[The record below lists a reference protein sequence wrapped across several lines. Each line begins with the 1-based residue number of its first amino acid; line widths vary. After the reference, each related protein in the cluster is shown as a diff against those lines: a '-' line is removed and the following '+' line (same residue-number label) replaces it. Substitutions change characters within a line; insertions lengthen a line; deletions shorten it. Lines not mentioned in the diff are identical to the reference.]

1 MRQNVVLVHG
11 ARKPRR
17 TEATLTIGGEDVKK
31 ILYSAAIAALGVFVF
46 GSGVYAQGDFPSKPI
61 KYIIAF
67 PPGGGSDTNSRIL
80 IPFLEKHLGPKA
92 EIVPQNVRGAGGKV
106 GWNELAA
113 AKPDGYTIGMLNL
126 EIMVVSTIDSKVRY
140 KVDSF
145 DMIGNIN
152 YDPTVIGVP
161 TGSPY
166 KTLKDLVTAA
176 KAKPGKIT
184 VGIPTVG
191 GAIGLLLFENLANVD
206 FNVVLFGGGGP
217 TRNALLGNHV
227 PAIAMSMG
235 ALTQFKSKIHM
246 LGQMAAER
254 QPHGPWV
261 PTFKS
266 QGYDLSLGVHRS
278 VGGPAGVPKATLA
291 KLRSAMAKA
300 SADPEFKAAMTKRKL
315 PVGYVDGPGLEK
327 LKTDSYKAFSEL
339 WAREPWSVK

>member
-1 MRQNVVLVHG
+1 MNKLICAAVL
-11 ARKPRR
+11 
-17 TEATLTIGGEDVKK
+17 
-31 ILYSAAIAALGVFVF
+31 AALSVVPFISV
-46 GSGVYAQGDFPSKPI
+46 AQAQEGFPNKPI

-92 EIVPQNVRGAGGKV
+92 EIVPQNIKGAGGKV
-106 GWNELAA
+106 GWNAVAA

-140 KVDSF
+140 KIDSF

-161 TGSPY
+161 TGSKY
-166 KTLKDLVTAA
+166 QTLKDLVTAA
-176 KAKPGKIT
+176 KAAPGKVT

-191 GAIGLLLFENLANVD
+191 GAIGLLLFEKQAKIDL
-206 FNVVLFGGGGP
+206 NVVLFGGGGP
-217 TRNALLGNHV
+217 TRNALLGGHV

-235 ALTQFKSKIHM
+235 ALTRFKSKIHM
-246 LGQMAAER
+246 LGQMAEER

-278 VGGPAGVPKATLA
+278 VGGPAGIPSGALN
-291 KLRSAMAKA
+291 KLRVAMGKA
-300 SADPEFKAAMTKRKL
+300 SADPGFKAAMAKRKL
-315 PVGYVDGPGLEK
+315 PIGYVDGPGLEK
-327 LKTDSYKAFSEL
+327 LKNDGHKSFKAL